1 MAFPVFYY
9 AQGICMQILMGLVG
23 MIVLLLIAV
32 LLSSNRKAINLR
44 TVLGAWIIQVG
55 IGALILY
62 VPVGRKVL
70 LAMSEGVANVIAY
83 GNAGI
88 SFLFG
93 GLVSDKMF
101 EVFGGGGFVFAL
113 RVLPIIVFFSSLIAV
128 LYYLGIMQ
136 LVIRVLGGGLRKVL
150 KTSRTESL
158 SATANIFVGQTEA
171 PLVVRPYI
179 ATMTRS
185 ELFAVMCG
193 GLASVAG
200 SVLAGYAQMGVPLE
214 YLIAASFMAAPG
226 GLLFAKL
233 ILPETEVPN
242 DAPELESMKND
253 PDRPANV
260 LDAAASGAASGMQ
273 LALNVGAMLLAF
285 VALIALLNGMLSGIG
300 GWFNYPQLSMELILG
315 WVFSPLAWIIGV
327 PWSEANVAG
336 SFIGQKLIINE
347 FVAYLNFGEYLKD
360 DATVAAAG
368 LQVLSDHTKAI
379 ISFAL
384 CGFANLSSIAI
395 LIGGLGSMAP
405 NRRHEIA
412 QLGLKAVAAGTLSNL
427 MSATIAGVFLAL

>member
-1 MAFPVFYY
+1 
-9 AQGICMQILMGLVG
+9 MQIIMGLIG
-23 MIVLLLIAV
+23 MVVLLAIAV

-62 VPVGRKVL
+62 VPAGRTAL
-70 LAMSEGVANVIAY
+70 LAMSNGVANVIAY
-83 GNAGI
+83 GNEGI
-88 SFLFG
+88 GFIFG

-101 EVFGGGGFVFAL
+101 EVFG
-113 RVLPIIVFFSSLIAV
+113 VLPVIVFFSSLIAV

-136 LVIRVLGGGLRKVL
+136 FVIRILGGALRAVL

-226 GLLFAKL
+226 GLLFAK
-233 ILPETEVPN
+233 IIVPETEQPQDSPALEKN
-242 DAPELESMKND
+242 DADPEA
-253 PDRPANV
+253 PANV

-285 VALIALLNGMLSGIG
+285 IALIALVNGILSGVG
-300 GWFNYPQLSMELILG
+300 GWFNYPDLSLQMILG
-315 WVFSPLAWIIGV
+315 WVFSPLAWVIGV
-327 PWSEANVAG
+327 PWSEATVAG

-347 FVAYLNFGEYLKD
+347 FVAYMNFGEYLKA
-360 DATVAAAG
+360 DAEVAAAG
-368 LQVLSDHTKAI
+368 LQVISTHTKAI

-395 LIGGLGSMAP
+395 LIGGLGGMAP
-405 NRRHEIA
+405 NRRQEIA
-412 QLGLKAVAAGTLSNL
+412 QLGMRAVAAGTLSNL

>member
-1 MAFPVFYY
+1 
-9 AQGICMQILMGLVG
+9 MQILMGLVG

-44 TVLGAWIIQVG
+44 TVVGAWLIQVG

-62 VPVGRKVL
+62 VPVGRRVL

-101 EVFGGGGFVFAL
+101 EMFGGGGFVFAL

-368 LQVLSDHTKAI
+368 MQVLSDHTKAI

-405 NRRHEIA
+405 SRRHDIA

-427 MSATIAGVFLAL
+427 MSATIAGVFLSL

>member
-1 MAFPVFYY
+1 
-9 AQGICMQILMGLVG
+9 MQILMGLVG

-44 TVLGAWIIQVG
+44 TVLGAWLIQVG

-136 LVIRVLGGGLRKVL
+136 LVIRLLGGGLRKML

-427 MSATIAGVFLAL
+427 MSATIAGVFLSL

>member
-1 MAFPVFYY
+1 
-9 AQGICMQILMGLVG
+9 MQIIMGLIG
-23 MIVLLLIAV
+23 MVVLLAIAV

-62 VPVGRKVL
+62 VPAGRTAL
-70 LAMSEGVANVIAY
+70 LAMSNGVANVIAY
-83 GNAGI
+83 GNEGI
-88 SFLFG
+88 GFIFG

-101 EVFGGGGFVFAL
+101 EVFGGGFVFAL
-113 RVLPIIVFFSSLIAV
+113 RVLPVIVFFSSLIAV

-136 LVIRVLGGGLRKVL
+136 FVIRILGGALRAVL

-226 GLLFAKL
+226 GLLFAK
-233 ILPETEVPN
+233 IIVPETEQPRDNPAMEKN
-242 DAPELESMKND
+242 DAD
-253 PDRPANV
+253 PQAPANV

-285 VALIALLNGMLSGIG
+285 IALIALVNGILSGVG
-300 GWFNYPQLSMELILG
+300 GWFNHPDLSLQMILG
-315 WVFSPLAWIIGV
+315 WVFSPLAWVIGV
-327 PWSEANVAG
+327 PWNEATVAG

-347 FVAYLNFGEYLKD
+347 FVAYMNFGEYLKD
-360 DATVAAAG
+360 DAEVAAAG
-368 LQVLSDHTKAI
+368 LQVISTHTKAI

-395 LIGGLGSMAP
+395 LIGGLGGMAP
-405 NRRHEIA
+405 NRRQEIA
-412 QLGLKAVAAGTLSNL
+412 QLGMRAVAAGTLSNL